1 MPPSG
6 IYGKIVSGA
15 DSFLNRLF
23 SHKGIDADSLQL
35 KKTYGLTTIIIIIY
49 VAIMECVVIHFEV
62 ASLILYGALLEG
74 WYIPFLVL
82 IILLPYRLKWMVHLS
97 SHLSMFITLYIIVKL
112 GGIHQ
117 CGGIIFAALMTVII
131 SPIFRSIAWS
141 VYYFLLFVTGAFLVV
156 FLQIRLDLPPEME
169 PQVNQIIF
177 LINTLGIS
185 GMIIREVLI
194 YLHQYADREKERA
207 DRLRE
212 LDEVKT
218 KLYTNITHE
227 FRTPL
232 TLIMGNA
239 DQIESDPLKY
249 LEEGIDGIRRNS
261 NDLLHLVN
269 QMLDLSRLE
278 GGRVPLRMVHG
289 NIYPLLMVILET
301 FHVQAA
307 ERGLNLNL
315 IRGSVEMAMDHDPE
329 KLKQIIYNLLSNA
342 IKYTPGPGHVK
353 LWAGFEEKD
362 PPICLIRVE
371 DTGPGIPEEKLEKV
385 FDRYY
390 RIEGEAGRTSMG
402 SGLGLAITR
411 ELVQMLGGSMEIS
424 SLEKKGTV
432 VTVLLPVTHLAP
444 HATDEDSDHSQE
456 DAVIIEDNDQPI
468 VLVVEDHAEV
478 SDYLRSMLEENYRV
492 HLARDG
498 QEGLDKAYELVPDL
512 VVSDVM
518 MPIMNGT
525 IMLEQLKTDFRTS
538 HIPVILL
545 TAKADVASRLEGLE
559 AGADAYLAKPF
570 NKEEL
575 NIRIRKLL
583 EMREKLKE
591 RYASVLIPKQF
602 KVKQYEREDRFIAR
616 IHEIMT
622 NNLSDESFGV
632 EGLCIDLGMS
642 RSQLY
647 RKFKALYEKGIRNYL
662 ITFRL
667 HAAKQLLKESS
678 LSVTQVAYEVGF
690 KNLSHFSRKFR
701 SVHGVSPGHFREN
714 QARI

>member
-1 MPPSG
+1 MPLSG
-6 IYGKIVSGA
+6 LYKEIVSGA
-15 DSFLNRLF
+15 DSFLDRLF
-23 SHKGIDADSLQL
+23 SYKGIEEDSLQF
-35 KKTYGLTTIIIIIY
+35 KKTYGLTAIIIIIY
-49 VAIMECVVIHFEV
+49 VAIMEWIVIHLEV
-62 ASLILYGALLEG
+62 ASLVLYGALLEG
-74 WYIPFLVL
+74 WFIPFLVL
-82 IILLPYRLKWMVHLS
+82 FILLPYRLKWMVHLS
-97 SHLSMFITLYIIVKL
+97 SHLSMFITLFIIVRL

-117 CGGIIFAALMTVII
+117 CGGVIFAPLMTVII
-131 SPIFRSIAWS
+131 SPLFRSIAWS
-141 VYYFLLFVTGAFLVV
+141 IYYFLLFVAGVFLVV
-156 FLQIRLDLPPEME
+156 FLQLRWNLSPEME

-185 GMIIREVLI
+185 GMIIREVLV
-194 YLHQYADREKERA
+194 YLRQYAEREKERA
-207 DRLRE
+207 NRLRE

-232 TLIMGNA
+232 TLIMGSA
-239 DQIESDPLKY
+239 DQIESDPGQY
-249 LEEGIDGIRRNS
+249 MEQGIDGIRRNS
-261 NDLLHLVN
+261 KDLLHLVN

-278 GGRVPLRMVHG
+278 GGMVSLRMVHG
-289 NIYPLLMVILET
+289 DICPLLKVMLET

-315 IRGSVEMAMDHDPE
+315 ITGSVELAMDHDPE
-329 KLKQIIYNLLSNA
+329 KLKQIVYNLLSNA
-342 IKYTPGPGHVK
+342 IKYTPGPGNVT
-353 LWAGFEEKD
+353 LWARHEEND
-362 PPICLIRVE
+362 PSACLIRVE

-385 FDRYY
+385 FDRFY
-390 RIEGEAGRTSMG
+390 RIEREAGRTPVG
-402 SGLGLAITR
+402 SGLGLTITR

-432 VTVLLPVTHLAP
+432 VTVLLPVTNLAP
-444 HATDEDSDHSQE
+444 EATEEEADDPQE
-456 DAVIIEDNDQPI
+456 DKNMTIGNDQPI

-478 SDYLRSMLEENYRV
+478 SEYLRSLLEDNYTV
-492 HLARDG
+492 LQARDG
-498 QEGLDKAYELVPDL
+498 QEGLEKAYGLVPDL

-518 MPIMNGT
+518 MPNMDGIV
-525 IMLEQLKTDFRTS
+525 MLEQLKNDFRTS

-575 NIRIRKLL
+575 YIRIRKLL
-583 EMREKLKE
+583 EIRGKLKE
-591 RYASVLIPKQF
+591 RYASVMIPEQF
-602 KVKQYEREDRFIAR
+602 RVKQYEREDRFIAR
-616 IHEIMT
+616 IHEVMT
-622 NNLSDESFGV
+622 KNLSDERFGV
-632 EGLCIDLGMS
+632 EGLCTDLGMS

-647 RKFKALYEKGIRNYL
+647 RKFKVLYEHGIRNYL

-667 HAAKQLLKESS
+667 HAAKQLLKESD

-701 SVHGVSPGHFREN
+701 SVHGVSPGYFRDP
-714 QARI
+714 QA